1 MGGGRGG
8 RGDSLASFQSSAPT
22 VETGSPASEWISPHR
37 FQPRCASSHEGRGSP
52 SMATAYLVI
61 GMAAFALI
69 VVVVWVS
76 R

>member
-1 MGGGRGG
+1 MKRK
-8 RGDSLASFQSSAPT
+8 
-22 VETGSPASEWISPHR
+22 
-37 FQPRCASSHEGRGSP
+37 GSP

-69 VVVVWVS
+69 LVVVWVS